1 MESRI
6 LQRSIFT
13 SILIIT
19 ILPIKARSSLLL
31 DSLQALPLTFNS
43 GHWTLLHKSIG
54 ISAMHMQLLHNNK
67 IIMFDRTDF
76 GTSNVSLPRGKCRYN
91 DDAIGKDCSAHS
103 ILYDVGSNS
112 YRPLMVRTDTF
123 CSSGSIDADGTLI
136 QTGGYRKGERIVRT
150 FTTCDDESCDWEEQL
165 QYLSQRMWY
174 ATNHI
179 LPDNRIIIIGG
190 RAAFTYEFYPKAS
203 PNSSTDNYYFPFL
216 RETRDGKEENNLYPF
231 VYLLPDGNLYIFA
244 NNRSISFDYK
254 ANRIVREYPVIPG
267 ERRTYPL
274 TGSSVLL
281 PIKLAGSS
289 SQLPQAEVMICG
301 GSVPGAYFKSKERN
315 FVTASRTCGRLR
327 VTDLNPSWV
336 MEEMPMPRLMP
347 DMLLLPNGDVLI
359 VNGVKSGA
367 AGWERGRDP
376 VFTPL
381 IYRPSERNMN
391 QRFKQMADSQTPR
404 MYHSTAVLVPDGRV
418 LIGGSNPHV
427 KYDFNDKLF
436 PTDLSLEAF
445 WPPYLSPFYQPV
457 RPRDVLVV
465 EPSNKVVSYGQVFSV
480 TFSVSY
486 FKPGSI
492 SVNIIQPPFVTHSFG
507 MNQRMVVLETL
518 ATTHVS
524 SSAYKVSVRG
534 PTNGNIVPRGYYM
547 LFVVHD
553 GIPGTAVWIKVQ

>member
-1 MESRI
+1 
-6 LQRSIFT
+6 
-13 SILIIT
+13 
-19 ILPIKARSSLLL
+19 
-31 DSLQALPLTFNS
+31 
-43 GHWTLLHKSIG
+43 
-54 ISAMHMQLLHNNK
+54 MHMQLLHNNK

-103 ILYDVGSNS
+103 ILYDVGSNT
-112 YRPLMVRTDTF
+112 YRSLMVQTDTF

-165 QYLSQRMWY
+165 QYLSQRRWY

-179 LPDNRIIIIGG
+179 LPDNRIIIVGG

-327 VTDLNPSWV
+327 VTDPNPSWV

-507 MNQRMVVLETL
+507 MNQRMVVLENL

-534 PTNGNIVPRGYYM
+534 PTNGNIAPRGYYM